1 MEVRLHG
8 ETLTVEKE
16 RYPNGA
22 RRINLYDEMGLPYA
36 TCTMQLED
44 ISLADD
50 EVIIKNHAENE
61 GVLDILVQNNVVE
74 LTDKVVTH
82 GFVRSSIVRVLI

>member
-1 MEVRLHG
+1 MEVTLHG

-22 RRINLYDEMGLPYA
+22 TRINLYDEMGLPYA
-36 TCTMQLED
+36 TCTMFLED
-44 ISLADD
+44 VTLADD
-50 EVIIKNHAENE
+50 EVVIKNHAENK

>member
-1 MEVRLHG
+1 MEITLHG
-8 ETLTVEKE
+8 ETVTVEKE

-36 TCTMQLED
+36 TCTMQLEGVT
-44 ISLADD
+44 LADD
-50 EVIIKNHAENE
+50 EVIIKNHSENE
-61 GVLDILVQNNVVE
+61 GVLDILIQNNVVE